1 MKNMLE
7 QSLFFTAEDDITD
20 VFVIITINLDYKS
33 LFNKTLKFFK
43 KISKNSQE
51 LSSFFPHLTFFSY

>member
-1 MKNMLE
+1 MNKVYIMKNMLE

-33 LFNKTLKFFK
+33 LFNKTLKFF
-43 KISKNSQE
+43 
-51 LSSFFPHLTFFSY
+51 